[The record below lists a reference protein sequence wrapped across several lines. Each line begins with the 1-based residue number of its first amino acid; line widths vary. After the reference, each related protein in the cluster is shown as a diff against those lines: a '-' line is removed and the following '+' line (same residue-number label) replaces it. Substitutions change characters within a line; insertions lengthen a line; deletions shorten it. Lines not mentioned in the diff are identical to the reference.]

1 MEKYVLTQDL
11 VTGNELI
18 DSEHRKIFDEV
29 NTLLD
34 ACSKGKGREKLSSL
48 GEFLVEYVTKHFS
61 DEEDLQK
68 QSKYPEYTEHHKFH
82 EWYKQKLGDAIIKL
96 EQEGPTINSLGE
108 INYMVSVLVK
118 HIRETDRKLAQW
130 IQNGAKN
137 EVTASKAAT
146 GSAVSGKTSYMD
158 TVTKDESTEN
168 LDIRQILDIKEL
180 QRIQDLFLT
189 VTGMTAAVVD
199 MKGKYITRG
208 NSFTS
213 FYSRYTNGKHNELRE
228 FTQDLTVGG
237 FRAGTVIGGIVLG
250 DYPDDSAP
258 SQESSKCRWTAFS

>member
-34 ACSKGKGREKLSSL
+34 ACSKGKGRENLSSL

-137 EVTASKAAT
+137 EVTASKVAT

-168 LDIRQILDIKEL
+168 LDIRQILDMKEL

-189 VTGMTAAVVD
+189 VYRHDSSSSGYERKIHYKRKLLYQLLQPVYQW
-199 MKGKYITRG
+199 K
-208 NSFTS
+208 
-213 FYSRYTNGKHNELRE
+213 
-228 FTQDLTVGG
+228 TQ
-237 FRAGTVIGGIVLG
+237 
-250 DYPDDSAP
+250 
-258 SQESSKCRWTAFS
+258 

>member
-168 LDIRQILDIKEL
+168 LDILPDPGYKRTSADPGSVFNGHRHDSSSSGYERKIHYERKLLYQLL
-180 QRIQDLFLT
+180 QQVYQWKT
-189 VTGMTAAVVD
+189 
-199 MKGKYITRG
+199 
-208 NSFTS
+208 
-213 FYSRYTNGKHNELRE
+213 
-228 FTQDLTVGG
+228 
-237 FRAGTVIGGIVLG
+237 
-250 DYPDDSAP
+250 
-258 SQESSKCRWTAFS
+258 